1 MLRFLHAV
9 QDVPADGDPVAL
21 AIVVAVMLTFSLWA
35 LIRRKKKKIKTTAPA
50 KPLPEAQKTAAPGTA
65 GSVKTYG
72 VPPKTCAIL
81 MAIVANKLGKPLNE
95 LRFIS
100 IKEVEE

>member
-65 GSVKTYG
+65 GSVKTLWCTTQDLRYTYG
-72 VPPKTCAIL
+72 HRRKQTWQASERAAFHL
-81 MAIVANKLGKPLNE
+81 H
-95 LRFIS
+95 
-100 IKEVEE
+100 